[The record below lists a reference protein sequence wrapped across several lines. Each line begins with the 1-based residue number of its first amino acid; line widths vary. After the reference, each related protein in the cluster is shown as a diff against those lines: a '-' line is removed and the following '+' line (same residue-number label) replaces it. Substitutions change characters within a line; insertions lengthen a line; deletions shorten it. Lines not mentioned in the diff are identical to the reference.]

1 MARKRARQQQPLR
14 FRGAPVGL
22 ESFAPAERVAPTGAT
37 VRIPAVAELAPLA
50 LEASPVAGDAA
61 YLRLSLPQSTPPGTY
76 EGVLHAEEGD
86 VPVVAEVEEYPSLQ
100 LAPSQLQL
108 SAEVGGEAE
117 AHLTALNDGNVPLE
131 IGRTHAFGL
140 FDVVGAERGIRAAF
154 TDDVDQGRQRLDR
167 LVDELAASHGGL
179 ARVRV
184 TAGDGVLDPGD
195 VRELRCVFRFSDDL
209 EPGHTYSGTW
219 PLHTLRYYVRVSV
232 AAAREKTRRRRAG

>member
-1 MARKRARQQQPLR
+1 MARKRAQQQPPLR

-22 ESFAPAERVAPTGAT
+22 ESFVPADRVAATGAT

-50 LEASPVAGDAA
+50 LEASPIAGGAA

-76 EGVLHAEEGD
+76 EGVLHVTEGD

-100 LAPSQLQL
+100 LAPTQLQL
-108 SAEVGGEAE
+108 ATEAGGEAE
-117 AHLTALNDGNVPLE
+117 AHLTAVNDGNVPLE
-131 IGRTHAFGL
+131 IGKAHAFGL

-154 TDDVDQGRQRLDR
+154 TEDAGEGRQRLDR
-167 LVDELAASHGGL
+167 LADELAASHGGL
-179 ARVRV
+179 ARVQV
-184 TAGDGVLDPGD
+184 AEGEGVLEPGE
-195 VRELRCVFRFSDDL
+195 VRDLRCVFRFSDDL

-232 AAAREKTRRRRAG
+232 AQAREKTRRRRAG